1 MACKVSPDRIGIPNT
16 GDSLDPWVHL
26 DALTEIRAMRS
37 IESRRS
43 GPCAPVWYYKILFI
57 LNSAHLFYLFKIMQE
72 SMSICW
78 SYSTSKHL
86 QSKPLG
92 MIACCGQLIECVLV
106 YGSSD
111 SMMGMHFTKWVAI
124 VWNKTFFNY
133 KILSG

>member
-1 MACKVSPDRIGIPNT
+1 
-16 GDSLDPWVHL
+16 
-26 DALTEIRAMRS
+26 
-37 IESRRS
+37 
-43 GPCAPVWYYKILFI
+43 
-57 LNSAHLFYLFKIMQE
+57 
-72 SMSICW
+72 MSICW

-124 VWNKTFFNY
+124 VWNKTFSIIKSCQDRRAYAGLNRYLGTY
-133 KILSG
+133 KPNH